1 MHQKIDTLSFCE
13 KTKKKKNISRA
24 RIYCSSLSVLSM
36 PIVGNL
42 SDKQE
47 CTDPQ
52 IWWEKWTSICFQE
65 KTVSILFVRPKED
78 QACHF
83 HRHPHPSP
91 CPPHRPVIIV
101 DAVLVLVLVNVTVLH
116 HISHPQGQDQVAWRS
131 QANNPDCCSV
141 VLSPTDPIPTSRYK
155 PRLYILTLLFSMQLK
170 NSPVQC
176 QLQIIHNSCDVS
188 TL

>member
-1 MHQKIDTLSFCE
+1 M
-13 KTKKKKNISRA
+13 
-24 RIYCSSLSVLSM
+24 
-36 PIVGNL
+36 
-42 SDKQE
+42 
-47 CTDPQ
+47 
-52 IWWEKWTSICFQE
+52 
-65 KTVSILFVRPKED
+65 SILFVRPKED

-91 CPPHRPVIIV
+91 CPPHRSVIIV
-101 DAVLVLVLVNVTVLH
+101 DAVLVLVLLLFPVLVLCN
-116 HISHPQGQDQVAWRS
+116 ISHPQGQDQGVWRS

-176 QLQIIHNSCDVS
+176 QLQFSHNSCDVS
-188 TL
+188 TISLLNVRCLLVS

>member
-47 CTDPQ
+47 CRYPQ
-52 IWWEKWTSICFQE
+52 IWWERWTSICFQE
-65 KTVSILFVRPKED
+65 KTVTILYERPKED

-83 HRHPHPSP
+83 HLHPHPS
-91 CPPHRPVIIV
+91 PPHRPVIIV
-101 DAVLVLVLVNVTVLH
+101 DAVLVLVLCN
-116 HISHPQGQDQVAWRS
+116 ISHPQGQDQGVWRS

-155 PRLYILTLLFSMQLK
+155 PLF
-170 NSPVQC
+170 
-176 QLQIIHNSCDVS
+176 
-188 TL
+188 TW

>member
-1 MHQKIDTLSFCE
+1 M
-13 KTKKKKNISRA
+13 
-24 RIYCSSLSVLSM
+24 
-36 PIVGNL
+36 
-42 SDKQE
+42 
-47 CTDPQ
+47 
-52 IWWEKWTSICFQE
+52 
-65 KTVSILFVRPKED
+65 SILFVRPKED

-101 DAVLVLVLVNVTVLH
+101 DAVLVLVLVTVLH

-155 PRLYILTLLFSMQLK
+155 PLFTSQHCCFRRSLKLAQCSTSCNSFTILVTFLLSCFSM
-170 NSPVQC
+170 
-176 QLQIIHNSCDVS
+176 
-188 TL
+188 

>member
-1 MHQKIDTLSFCE
+1 M
-13 KTKKKKNISRA
+13 
-24 RIYCSSLSVLSM
+24 
-36 PIVGNL
+36 
-42 SDKQE
+42 
-47 CTDPQ
+47 
-52 IWWEKWTSICFQE
+52 
-65 KTVSILFVRPKED
+65 SILFVRPKED

-101 DAVLVLVLVNVTVLH
+101 DAVLVLVLVTVLH

-176 QLQIIHNSCDVS
+176 HLQIIHNSCDVS